1 MLSASTAM
9 PAGTCSPCSS
19 RSIPPT
25 SRPNSAWHS
34 RVALASSA
42 PISANAR
49 SLLFSVGPASSAHF
63 ASTSFSTAATKGVG
77 SSGRSPAKMGP
88 PSRVTASRLPRLASS
103 SASVPSMFDCAVVKS
118 FVILWIGS
126 MDESSHESRFSN
138 PVRIRT
144 ISSVWLFTAAR
155 AAFRSAA
162 RVLIASE
169 LSTRE
174 AGRKPA
180 ARRSGCHTVAA
191 APSLSPCSFSYS
203 CTKNTVNESQFLSS
217 SKSDE

>member
-1 MLSASTAM
+1 MKKRALLERT
-9 PAGTCSPCSS
+9 GQIETRNL
-19 RSIPPT
+19 RSDE
-25 SRPNSAWHS
+25 
-34 RVALASSA
+34 
-42 PISANAR
+42 AR
-49 SLLFSVGPASSAHF
+49 EPF
-63 ASTSFSTAATKGVG
+63 
-77 SSGRSPAKMGP
+77 M
-88 PSRVTASRLPRLASS
+88 
-103 SASVPSMFDCAVVKS
+103 
-118 FVILWIGS
+118 ILWIGS

-180 ARRSGCHTVAA
+180 AR
-191 APSLSPCSFSYS
+191 SLGRPGPWIGEAGDLRVSTWIPV
-203 CTKNTVNESQFLSS
+203 K
-217 SKSDE
+217 DHP